1 MIYDTCKLIKLMA
14 LFTLILI
21 SECNSSKLIKQVLII
36 SFISY
41 IRNGFWRFVCC
52 SILNHG
58 AGRTP
63 PCERVRHGDSLAGA
77 RGVPKADSGLCRSKS
92 PCSPSPASSVMLTPH
107 AGPEPRAPLPPGW
120 PGRTTPSRSSP
131 RSRPAASSR
140 RLLHVCRFLSD
151 ARTARPHRCDAR
163 LLHTRHRAQDRR
175 HRRDGYRPRPSN
187 KALALQQG
195 ASTRPPPAQ
204 PHTAATGSLMAAATR
219 RTFIIG
225 GGSSSL
231 WRRWRFSS
239 INVGVTSTFYYL
251 ILLPRLPQ
259 HQRRQWWRHLL
270 PRRWWRRRVGEQ
282 AQLPHHTLGE

>member
-1 MIYDTCKLIKLMA
+1 
-14 LFTLILI
+14 
-21 SECNSSKLIKQVLII
+21 
-36 SFISY
+36 
-41 IRNGFWRFVCC
+41 
-52 SILNHG
+52 
-58 AGRTP
+58 
-63 PCERVRHGDSLAGA
+63 
-77 RGVPKADSGLCRSKS
+77 
-92 PCSPSPASSVMLTPH
+92 MLTPH
-107 AGPEPRAPLPPGW
+107 AGLAPRAPLPLGR

-163 LLHTRHRAQDRR
+163 LLHARHRAQGSRPARLRCTCTRTTCAASSRTAWPHRRCDARLPDDRHRAQDRR

-259 HQRRQWWRHLL
+259 HQRQQWWQHLL

>member
-1 MIYDTCKLIKLMA
+1 MA
-14 LFTLILI
+14 RPHHPFTLVTALA
-21 SECNSSKLIKQVLII
+21 
-36 SFISY
+36 
-41 IRNGFWRFVCC
+41 
-52 SILNHG
+52 
-58 AGRTP
+58 AGGLVETP
-63 PCERVRHGDSLAGA
+63 APRMPLPFG
-77 RGVPKADSGLCRSKS
+77 RSDGQAT
-92 PCSPSPASSVMLTPH
+92 PLRRPTPSP
-107 AGPEPRAPLPPGW
+107 
-120 PGRTTPSRSSP
+120 SSP
-131 RSRPAASSR
+131 RSRPARLRCTCTRTTCAASSR
-140 RLLHVCRFLSD
+140 
-151 ARTARPHRCDAR
+151 TAWPHRRCDAR
-163 LLHTRHRAQDRR
+163 LPDDRHRAQDRR

-239 INVGVTSTFYYL
+239 INVGVIAITSTFHYL

-259 HQRRQWWRHLL
+259 HQRQQWWQHLL